1 MLAYQLKVR
10 KKEIVVIGLI
20 LAFAL
25 IATYRIYYKFK
36 DSNNVDYNTTTIDTT
51 FHEKTGAEVNI
62 TKVTPMTDSLGLS
75 THAYTFT
82 IKNNTNASLKYSISI
97 EDNELKIDEDDCS
110 EVLIPHNLIKFAIH
124 KKGEKNNIY
133 TLSNLVNGEVL
144 TRIIKANQEEEY
156 TMRFWVTKDSL
167 LTGTKLHYH
176 GLIKVTDLGNQVALS
191 IK

>member
-1 MLAYQLKVR
+1 MLMYQLKVR
-10 KKEIVVIGLI
+10 KKEIVVIIFI

-25 IATYRIYYKFK
+25 IATNRIYYKFK
-36 DSNNVDYNTTTIDTT
+36 DSNNVDYNTATIDTT

-62 TKVTPMTDSLGLS
+62 TKVTPMTDSLGLAS
-75 THAYTFT
+75 RAYTFT

-97 EDNELKIDEDDCS
+97 EDNELKIDEDECEDMK
-110 EVLIPHNLIKFAIH
+110 IPHNLIKFAIH

-144 TRIIKANQEEEY
+144 TRIIKANQQEEY
-156 TMRFWVTKDSL
+156 TMRFWVTKDAL

-176 GLIKVTDLGNQVALS
+176 GIIKVTDLGNQVA
-191 IK
+191 IIN